1 MNHSAIRDLILSN
14 AFELFGQPKWTFGK
28 QTCNTYEVFA
38 ERVRM
43 EDGEN
48 IPAWPVLDLIERD
61 EALTLLFSG
70 WFLGTAMR
78 SAVTLTEQTDSN
90 VTLSMNLLPL
100 YANMDSY
107 VEEVKR
113 HLELT
118 GLNPRKMQFELSEAQ
133 NLSRKGIENLNYLHD
148 ELGVG
153 LLLANFGTGHSNIDL
168 LREVHFDGVELDRS
182 FAAHVPEDDQTC
194 RLIVAIQHFADALD
208 LTVCVKGIEN
218 HE

>member
-78 SAVTLTEQTDSN
+78 SAVTLTEQTDS
-90 VTLSMNLLPL
+90 
-100 YANMDSY
+100 
-107 VEEVKR
+107 
-113 HLELT
+113 
-118 GLNPRKMQFELSEAQ
+118 
-133 NLSRKGIENLNYLHD
+133 
-148 ELGVG
+148 
-153 LLLANFGTGHSNIDL
+153 
-168 LREVHFDGVELDRS
+168 
-182 FAAHVPEDDQTC
+182 
-194 RLIVAIQHFADALD
+194 
-208 LTVCVKGIEN
+208 
-218 HE
+218 

>member
-48 IPAWPVLDLIERD
+48 IPAWPVLELIERD

-194 RLIVAIQHFADALD
+194 RL
-208 LTVCVKGIEN
+208 
-218 HE
+218 